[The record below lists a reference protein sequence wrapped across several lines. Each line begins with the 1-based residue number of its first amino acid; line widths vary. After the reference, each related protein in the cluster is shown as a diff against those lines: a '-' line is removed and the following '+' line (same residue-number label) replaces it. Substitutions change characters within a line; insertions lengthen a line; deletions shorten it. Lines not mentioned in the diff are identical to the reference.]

1 VNPNQHAPADEGINP
16 LASVISEMPEVW
28 TRLLKRHVPDSR
40 GRCADC
46 RNASTAGVP
55 WPCTLRVI
63 AEDAQ
68 AISAGAALAVSAEAI
83 SAGAAQAVSAEAISA
98 EAISAEAAQAV
109 SAEAI
114 SRCPTAP

>member
-1 VNPNQHAPADEGINP
+1 VPGDEGINP
-16 LASVISEMPEVW
+16 LASVISGMPEVW
-28 TRLLKRHVPDSR
+28 TRLLEGHVPDER
-40 GRCADC
+40 GRCAAC

-68 AISAGAALAVSAEAI
+68 AISA
-83 SAGAAQAVSAEAISA
+83 
-98 EAISAEAAQAV
+98 EAA
-109 SAEAI
+109 

>member
-1 VNPNQHAPADEGINP
+1 VNPNQHAPGDEGINP
-16 LASVISEMPEVW
+16 LASVISGMPEVW
-28 TRLLKRHVPDSR
+28 TRLLHRHVPDER

-68 AISAGAALAVSAEAI
+68 AISVATAEAT
-83 SAGAAQAVSAEAISA
+83 
-98 EAISAEAAQAV
+98 
-109 SAEAI
+109 

>member
-1 VNPNQHAPADEGINP
+1 MNPNQHVPGDEGINP
-16 LASVISEMPEVW
+16 LASVISGMPEVW
-28 TRLLKRHVPDSR
+28 TRLLEGHVPDER
-40 GRCADC
+40 GRCAAC

-68 AISAGAALAVSAEAI
+68 AISA
-83 SAGAAQAVSAEAISA
+83 
-98 EAISAEAAQAV
+98 EAA
-109 SAEAI
+109 